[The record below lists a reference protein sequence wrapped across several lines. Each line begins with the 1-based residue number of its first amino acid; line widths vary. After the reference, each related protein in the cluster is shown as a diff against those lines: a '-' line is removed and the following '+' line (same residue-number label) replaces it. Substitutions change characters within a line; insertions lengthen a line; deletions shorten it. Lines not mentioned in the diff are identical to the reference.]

1 MSPSAGLDFG
11 YQKKGTTS
19 APLTIT
25 LLNDPSLATTQ
36 TVTFIGRI
44 AVTGSSYTESDNCP
58 AALAP
63 GASCTLIVTFTPG
76 SVGFVKGNLTIDY
89 TETSSAG
96 SSTGLPQYVYLRGTG
111 Q

>member
-1 MSPSAGLDFG
+1 
-11 YQKKGTTS
+11 
-19 APLTIT
+19 
-25 LLNDPSLATTQ
+25 
-36 TVTFIGRI
+36 VTFIGRI